1 MQERLDIG
9 QEGLD
14 NEHAG
19 LPSNFD
25 VSSVACFPAVHGFT
39 AVLGFPAVTGFP
51 AVSGFPAFCGFTV
64 RLFLLTFPIFQ
75 HVRLKQRNIF
85 FDFAEYTI
93 FFAVF
98 ADIDD
103 ILLPFSPTTVKFFC
117 RIRRQW

>member
-19 LPSNFD
+19 LPSYFD
-25 VSSVACFPAVHGFT
+25 VSSVACFPAVPGFT
-39 AVLGFPAVTGFP
+39 AVLGFP

-64 RLFLLTFPIFQ
+64 RLLLLTLPIFQ

-117 RIRRQW
+117 RIRRQR